1 MRSLL
6 LLLTLVPLVSE
17 VGARPDWPGPP
28 ARDPPKLQQE
38 GPPPAWLET
47 NLRSTWLAFGS
58 YCWTTVCADMI
69 PPSMRKDIPTV
80 SVKRGA
86 PVRVHLAFV
95 PLKANIVLLRDK
107 SIRTLRLQPK
117 RVLVWRPQVDGLAL
131 VDVHVGRGSAGYLVR
146 VRLRTS

>member
-1 MRSLL
+1 MRSPLL
-6 LLLTLVPLVSE
+6 LLLPVPVISG

-28 ARDPPKLQQE
+28 ACDPPKLHQD

-47 NLRSTWLAFGS
+47 SLRSTWLAFGS
-58 YCWTTVCADMI
+58 YCWATVCADMI

-86 PVRVHLAFV
+86 AVRVHLAFV
-95 PLKANIVLLRDK
+95 PLKANIVLLRGK
-107 SIRTLRLQPK
+107 STRTLRLQPK
-117 RVLVWRPQVDGLAL
+117 RAFVWRPQVGGLAL
-131 VDVHVGRGSAGYLVR
+131 VDVHAGRGSAGYLVR

>member
-1 MRSLL
+1 MRGLL
-6 LLLTLVPLVSE
+6 LLLTLAPLVSG

-28 ARDPPKLQQE
+28 TRDPPRLHQD

-47 NLRSTWLAFGS
+47 SVRSTWLAYGS

-86 PVRVHLAFV
+86 AVRVHLAFV
-95 PLKANIVLLRDK
+95 PLKANIVLLRGQ
-107 SIRTLRLQPK
+107 SIHSLRLKPK
-117 RVLVWRPQVDGLAL
+117 RVLVWRPQVGGLAL
-131 VDVHVGRGSAGYLVR
+131 VDVRGRPGSAGYLVR
-146 VRLRTS
+146 IRLRTS